1 MKLEIQITQKT
12 GTLRNDDEKIVEITV
27 NNGNWKYWDKYTEG
41 TEKQTLTINNIHD
54 AHILNQPV
62 KDAIAYHDQEAWK
75 NNREIIVA
83 GASVRTYDNL
93 LSYLNCR
100 INNVKDRY
108 KRHGWTKAHYTA
120 VLFDEVFK
128 LTKDDTVTANIEFE
142 TEGLIEIDI
151 RVI

>member
-1 MKLEIQITQKT
+1 MKLEIKITKKET
-12 GTLRNDDEKIVEITV
+12 GIRNDETLAEITV
-27 NNGNWKYWDKYTEG
+27 NNGNWKYWENHMET

-54 AHILNQPV
+54 ARILNQPV
-62 KDAIAYHDQEAWK
+62 KDAIGIHDQEAWK
-75 NNREIIVA
+75 NDREIKVIDA
-83 GASVRTYDNL
+83 GVRTYDNL

-100 INNVKDRY
+100 INNVKDCY
-108 KRHGWTKAHYTA
+108 KRHGWTEAHYTA